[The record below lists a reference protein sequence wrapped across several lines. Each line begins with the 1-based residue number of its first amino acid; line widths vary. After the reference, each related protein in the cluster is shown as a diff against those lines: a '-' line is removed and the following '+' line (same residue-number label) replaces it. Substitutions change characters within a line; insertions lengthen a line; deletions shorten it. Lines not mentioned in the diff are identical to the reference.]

1 MLLIY
6 LLEGHPTY
14 RTRVEEIL
22 TKAYERNDELFT
34 SYLVMGEIMSSAAIY
49 ANPATSLAIRSKLD
63 GVGFSYLEFG
73 EGAVTTFSRLRAVSK
88 VKAADSINL
97 ACAAAGKMDLF
108 LTGDRQLLKLS
119 VPGIHFIA
127 DFENPIL

>member
-6 LLEGHPTY
+6 LLEGHPKY
-14 RTRVEEIL
+14 RTRVEELL
-22 TKAYERNDELFT
+22 TKSYGLGDKLFT
-34 SYLVMGEIMSSAAIY
+34 SYLVVGEMLAGSAIY
-49 ANPATSLAIRSKLD
+49 GSQAGPLAMRRMID
-63 GVGFSYLEFG
+63 DVGFSYLEFG
-73 EGAVTTFSRLRAVSK
+73 EGAVSTFSRLRAVSK

-108 LTGDRQLLKLS
+108 LTGDKQLLKLS